1 MFYINAK
8 VIKEKFMIEPIRC
21 LLNSSVRDA
30 ITVNE
35 YKLKTGQHITE
46 IITDLG
52 KDKSVRE
59 IYKDALGNPEKVV
72 DKVFGQIETYY
83 PSKSGIIRRSSD
95 GAEKFIPN
103 LTVDKLM
110 NLKD

>member
-1 MFYINAK
+1 
-8 VIKEKFMIEPIRC
+8 MIEPIRC

-35 YKLKTGQHITE
+35 YKLKSGKHITE

-59 IYKDALGNPEKVV
+59 IYKDVLGNPEKVV
-72 DKVFGQIETYY
+72 DRVFGKVETYY
-83 PSKSGIIRRSSD
+83 PSQAGIVRRNSD
-95 GAEKFIPN
+95 GVETFVPN

-110 NLKD
+110 NLKV